1 VGGRASR
8 QKGYRR
14 EREVVLALGEAGLS
28 AQRMPLSGAL
38 GGDLRGDVMV
48 EGVRLEVKGRAEPPK
63 VLEGWLRDNDA
74 LVLIADRKPW
84 RVYLPFDSF
93 VEYLQLKK
101 QAKEAED
108 K

>member
-1 VGGRASR
+1 VGGRASK

-14 EREVVLALGEAGLS
+14 EREVVLALGDAGLD
-28 AQRMPLSGAL
+28 AKRMPLSGAL

-48 EGVRLEVKGRAEPPK
+48 EGTRLEIKGRKEPPK
-63 VLEGWLRDNDA
+63 VLEGWLDDNDA
-74 LVLIADRKPW
+74 LVLIADRRPW

-101 QAKEAED
+101 QAKEVDSA
-108 K
+108 